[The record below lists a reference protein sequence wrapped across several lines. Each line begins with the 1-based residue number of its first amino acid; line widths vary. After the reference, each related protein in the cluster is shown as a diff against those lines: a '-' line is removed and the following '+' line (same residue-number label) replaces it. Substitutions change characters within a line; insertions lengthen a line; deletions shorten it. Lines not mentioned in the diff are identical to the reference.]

1 MLEKMEID
9 FVREFMRLLLERS
22 FWKASLAKGYGHL
35 SGCTKRATRRKALV
49 RSSAGISSLHS
60 GQYWGSLQV
69 SDDLAL
75 SGVKDELDDFINLL
89 LADGRNLPLPSHYL
103 RKASLRFSPVTARGS
118 CSSLLLIVNEGIL
131 NEASGLLK
139 EILLS
144 SDGLTDLLLLSLA
157 LGLST
162 LLLVLLAA
170 LVAPL
175 LDPIKVSL
183 RSELTPST

>member
-1 MLEKMEID
+1 
-9 FVREFMRLLLERS
+9 
-22 FWKASLAKGYGHL
+22 
-35 SGCTKRATRRKALV
+35 
-49 RSSAGISSLHS
+49 
-60 GQYWGSLQV
+60 
-69 SDDLAL
+69 
-75 SGVKDELDDFINLL
+75 
-89 LADGRNLPLPSHYL
+89 
-103 RKASLRFSPVTARGS
+103 VTARGS